1 MVTIA
6 APHAVEIEFHDDDEW
21 CDIVFNSLAK
31 NAEQTRLRISCLPK
45 VTDLAKTVLETMVQ
59 KGVCLELGFLDDEVL
74 KNMPPCHFESL
85 ELWKIVSLTK
95 SNCTFRKLKLSEII
109 PNDFACVPVDFHA
122 DYVEEIVI
130 KQSEDV
136 VPIEDLFPNLK
147 RIFPKADKLTVTI
160 DVDFYDVKHT
170 LFTSGNLA
178 YYSS

>member
-1 MVTIA
+1 M
-6 APHAVEIEFHDDDEW
+6 F
-21 CDIVFNSLAK
+21 
-31 NAEQTRLRISCLPK
+31 Q
-45 VTDLAKTVLETMVQ
+45 
-59 KGVCLELGFLDDEVL
+59 
-74 KNMPPCHFESL
+74 
-85 ELWKIVSLTK
+85 VSLTK

-178 YYSS
+178 YYSSGEFLFKVKEAVEAASQSNINLNLRYLRSYWYRIDISGGEDVGDNLFEWKFESSDKKTVRLEILKGKAKDYESDGSDDID